1 MFFSFFRQNVTSA
14 KENLTYNK
22 ARRIILKSEEQQSRT
37 TTTISTKEGSNIK
50 INYRKTFQG
59 ICGKF
64 RVCDSVISK
73 LAIFAGKFL
82 SGCVGGKMNKLFL
95 KEKLV
100 PFFHLCY
107 Q

>member
-1 MFFSFFRQNVTSA
+1 M
-14 KENLTYNK
+14 
-22 ARRIILKSEEQQSRT
+22 ILKSEEQQSRT
-37 TTTISTKEGSNIK
+37 TTTISTEGGSKIK

-64 RVCDSVISK
+64 LVYDSVTSK
-73 LAIFAGKFL
+73 LAIFLGKFL
-82 SGCVGGKMNKLFL
+82 SGCVGGKVNKLFL